1 MDYKDIKI
9 VFFGTPDFAVT
20 SLEALLDAGCDIRAV
35 VTAPDKPAG
44 RGHKLL
50 ESAVKQFASDKGLPV
65 LQPANLKAEDFQEQL
80 RAIGADLFI
89 VIAFRMLPQ
98 SVWAMPPMGTFNV
111 HGSLLPR
118 YRGAAPINRA
128 IMNGETKT
136 GVSTFFLSHEIDTGD
151 IIGRRETDIAP
162 EDNVGTLYDRL
173 MKMGAELAVDTVKDI
188 AAGNVKPIAQS
199 ELENELAPCPAPKIF
214 KEDCKIDWR
223 QPAVRVH
230 NLVRGLSPYPAAWT
244 VLSDTGAKT
253 TVKIFE
259 TSLCDTPSSM
269 PGRVTVENGRMW
281 VDCADFRIEILS
293 LQAQG
298 KKRMNTADY
307 LRGSRLSEPL
317 CE

>member
-9 VFFGTPDFAVT
+9 VFFGTPDFAVA
-20 SLEALLDAGCDIRAV
+20 SLEALLDAGCYIRAV

-50 ESAVKQFASDKGLPV
+50 ESAVKQVASDKGLPV
-65 LQPANLKAEDFQEQL
+65 LQPVNLKAEDFQEQL

-151 IIGRRETDIAP
+151 IIGRRETAIAP

-223 QPAVRVH
+223 QPAVSVH

-244 VLSDTGAKT
+244 VLSDAGAKT

-269 PGRVTVENGRMW
+269 PGTVTVENGRMW

-298 KKRMNTADY
+298 KKRMNTTDY

>member
-9 VFFGTPDFAVT
+9 VFFGTPDFAVA

-65 LQPANLKAEDFQEQL
+65 LQPTNLKAEDFQEQL

-151 IIGRRETDIAP
+151 IIGRRETYIAP

-173 MKMGAELAVDTVKDI
+173 MRMGAELAVDTVKDI
-188 AAGNVKPIAQS
+188 AAGKVKPIAQS

-259 TSLCDTPSSM
+259 TSLCDTTSSM
-269 PGRVTVENGRMW
+269 PGTVTVENGRMW

>member
-9 VFFGTPDFAVT
+9 VFFGTPDFAVA

-50 ESAVKQFASDKGLPV
+50 ESAVKQVASDKGLPV
-65 LQPANLKAEDFQEQL
+65 LQPTNLKAEDFQEQL

-151 IIGRRETDIAP
+151 IIGRR
-162 EDNVGTLYDRL
+162 
-173 MKMGAELAVDTVKDI
+173 
-188 AAGNVKPIAQS
+188 
-199 ELENELAPCPAPKIF
+199 
-214 KEDCKIDWR
+214 
-223 QPAVRVH
+223 
-230 NLVRGLSPYPAAWT
+230 
-244 VLSDTGAKT
+244 
-253 TVKIFE
+253 
-259 TSLCDTPSSM
+259 
-269 PGRVTVENGRMW
+269 
-281 VDCADFRIEILS
+281 
-293 LQAQG
+293 
-298 KKRMNTADY
+298 
-307 LRGSRLSEPL
+307 
-317 CE
+317 